1 MALEY
6 RVTSK
11 LKELKPAFKA
21 SNEIPKRLLSPVPY
35 EETEKPDK
43 RTITL
48 GFNLLLYAIV
58 PAYYLQVM
66 EQQQEVPFTPPM

>member
-1 MALEY
+1 M
-6 RVTSK
+6 
-11 LKELKPAFKA
+11 LKELKTGLEG
-21 SNEIPKRLLSPVPY
+21 SSEIPKVDFDPVPY

-58 PAYYLQVM
+58 PSYYLQVI
-66 EQQQEVPFTPPM
+66 EQQQEVPNTPPM